1 MHRFLPSRGT
11 DDLELARRVADGDV
25 LAFDE
30 IHRRHRPAAA
40 RVCRGVLGCP
50 HDAAD
55 ATQQT
60 FVKLFKR
67 LSAGHVPASNL
78 KAYLLCI
85 ARRESFEVI
94 ARRRP
99 SAALDEETAVERD
112 AAPTVVDSL
121 WMRETARALP
131 ERHRKVLLMRGAGLS
146 YDEIGDQLS
155 LNRNAVAQL
164 LFRAR
169 ASLVAGMA

>member
-1 MHRFLPSRGT
+1 MHRLLPSSRT
-11 DDLELARRVADGDV
+11 DLELARRVAGGDL

-50 HDAAD
+50 DDAAD
-55 ATQQT
+55 ATQQA
-60 FVKLFKR
+60 FVKLFRR
-67 LSAGHVPASNL
+67 LSAGHVPTSNL
-78 KAYLLCI
+78 KAYVLSI
-85 ARRESFEVI
+85 ARRESLEVM

-99 SAALDEETAVERD
+99 SAVLDEEAAVERD
-112 AAPTVVDSL
+112 ATATVVDSL
-121 WMRETARALP
+121 CVRETARALP

-146 YDEIGDQLS
+146 YDEIGDHLS

-169 ASLVAGMA
+169 ASLAAGIA

>member
-1 MHRFLPSRGT
+1 MHRLLPSSRI
-11 DDLELARRVADGDV
+11 DDLVLARRVAAGDV

-30 IHRRHRPAAA
+30 IHRRHRPATT
-40 RVCRGVLGCP
+40 RLCRGVLGCP

-78 KAYLLCI
+78 KAYLLSI
-85 ARRESFEVI
+85 ARRESFELM

-99 SAALDEETAVERD
+99 SAALEEETAVDRD
-112 AAPTVVDSL
+112 AAATVVDSL
-121 WMRETARALP
+121 SMRETAAALP
-131 ERHRKVLLMRGAGLS
+131 ERHRKILLMRGAGLS
-146 YDEIGDQLS
+146 YDEIGDELS

-169 ASLVAGMA
+169 ASLAAGLA

>member
-1 MHRFLPSRGT
+1 MHRLLPSGRT
-11 DDLELARRVADGDV
+11 DDLELARRAAGGDT

-40 RVCRGVLGCP
+40 RVCRGILGCP
-50 HDAAD
+50 DDAAD

-60 FVKLFKR
+60 FVKLFQR
-67 LSAGHVPASNL
+67 LSAGHVPTSNL
-78 KAYLLCI
+78 KAYVLSI
-85 ARRESFEVI
+85 ARRESFEVMG
-94 ARRRP
+94 RRRP

-112 AAPTVVDSL
+112 AAATVVDWLS
-121 WMRETARALP
+121 MRETARALP
-131 ERHRKVLLMRGAGLS
+131 ERHRKILLMRGAGLS
-146 YDEIGDQLS
+146 YDEIGIQLS

-169 ASLVAGMA
+169 TGLAAGMA